1 MSKTTSIEVVTNVL
15 EWCMDKLATPGYV
28 FTRED
33 LAGRF
38 TEDAQMITNGQL
50 KCAGLDAHL
59 LHFQEVQKK
68 TNMIRIRFPLEVS
81 ISNENESAAY
91 YKIDYVMKDGTAGV
105 VHDSALWKTR
115 DGKIALMVECA
126 AFDGPEIPLE
136 NHK

>member
-1 MSKTTSIEVVTNVL
+1 
-15 EWCMDKLATPGYV
+15 
-28 FTRED
+28 
-33 LAGRF
+33 
-38 TEDAQMITNGQL
+38 
-50 KCAGLDAHL
+50 
-59 LHFQEVQKK
+59 
-68 TNMIRIRFPLEVS
+68 MIRIRFPLEVS